1 MDIVPILL
9 QMFLVAFLIAMNGF
23 FVAAEFCCVKM
34 RPSRL
39 ETLIQEGNTR
49 AKYAKKLIDEL
60 DEALS
65 VTQLGITLASLGLG
79 WVGEPFVAEL
89 IAPLIHAA
97 GFGETLGHTISFA
110 LAFSLITSMHII
122 LGELTPKSMAIAAS
136 EKILLN
142 IAIPMLIFWKVMYPF
157 VWLLNRTASFVSH
170 HLGLSISE
178 GEVAHN
184 PEEIRLLMKESR
196 KQGLVDDT
204 EVDFVDNVFDFTER
218 NVREIMVPR
227 PDMVCLYLNKT
238 YEENLATILEEEMTR
253 YPICDEDKDHIVG
266 FLHIKDLTN
275 LLIQGKRKPS
285 FKKLARKVFFV
296 PESMDVSVLLE
307 TMQKN
312 RSQLAIVVDEYGGTA
327 GMVTIEDIIEEIV
340 GDIQDEFDEERPD
353 AEKRDDNLYSID
365 AKMLLEELEDEFG
378 IKIDEEDVDTVG
390 GWLNDKLGGEPRV
403 GQSAAFEGNTFYVEE
418 VEGLRITRVL
428 IRLAKKIKEDIT

>member
-9 QMFLVAFLIAMNGF
+9 KTFLVFFLIAMNGF

-79 WVGEPFVAEL
+79 WVGEPFVAKL
-89 IAPLIHAA
+89 IAPAIHAL
-97 GFGETLGHTISFA
+97 GFGETIGHTISFV
-110 LAFSLITSMHII
+110 LAFSLITAMHII

-142 IAIPMLIFWKVMYPF
+142 IALPMLVFWKVMYPF
-157 VWLLNRTASFVSH
+157 VWLLNTTASFVSK
-170 HLGLSISE
+170 HLGLTISE

-227 PDMVCLYLNKT
+227 PDMVCLYLDKT

-253 YPICDEDKDHIVG
+253 YPICAEDKDHIVG
-266 FLHIKDLTN
+266 FLHIKDLTKV
-275 LLIQGKRKPS
+275 LIQGKRKPS
-285 FKKLARKVFFV
+285 LKKLARKVFFV
-296 PESMDVSVLLE
+296 PESMDVSLLLE

-327 GMVTIEDIIEEIV
+327 GMVTIEDIVEEIV
-340 GDIQDEFDEERPD
+340 GEIQDEFDEERPD
-353 AEKRDDNLYSID
+353 SEKRDENLYSVD
-365 AKMLLEELEDEFG
+365 AKMLLEELEDEFD
-378 IKIDEEDVDTVG
+378 IKIDDEDVDTIG

-428 IRLAKKIKEDIT
+428 IRLAKNLLD

>member
-1 MDIVPILL
+1 MDILPILL
-9 QMFLVAFLIAMNGF
+9 NTFLVFFLIAMNGF

-79 WVGEPFVAEL
+79 WVGEPFVAKL
-89 IAPLIHAA
+89 IAPAIHAL
-97 GFGETLGHTISFA
+97 GFSETVGHTISFA

-122 LGELTPKSMAIAAS
+122 LGELTPKSMAIAAA

-142 IAIPMLIFWKVMYPF
+142 IALPMIIFWKVMYPF

-170 HLGLSISE
+170 HLGLTVSE

-227 PDMVCLYLNKT
+227 PDMVCLYLDKS

-266 FLHIKDLTN
+266 FLHIKDLTK

-285 FKKLARKVFFV
+285 LKKLARKVFFV

-327 GMVTIEDIIEEIV
+327 GMVTIEDIVEEIV
-340 GDIQDEFDEERPD
+340 GEIQDEFDEERPD
-353 AEKRDDNLYSID
+353 SEKRDENLYSVD
-365 AKMLLEELEDEFG
+365 ALMLLEELEDEFG
-378 IKIDEEDVDTVG
+378 IKIEEEDVDTVG

-428 IRLAKKIKEDIT
+428 IRLAKSVQQ

>member
-9 QMFLVAFLIAMNGF
+9 HTILVAFLIAMNGF

-79 WVGEPFVAEL
+79 WVGEPFVAKL
-89 IAPLIHAA
+89 ISPLIQAA
-97 GFGETLGHTISFA
+97 GFGETLTHTISFA
-110 LAFSLITSMHII
+110 LGFSLITAMHII
-122 LGELTPKSMAIAAS
+122 LGELTPKSMAIASA
-136 EKILLN
+136 EKILLT
-142 IAIPMLIFWKVMYPF
+142 IALPMIIFWKVMYPF
-157 VWLLNRTASFVSH
+157 VWLLNKTAGFVTH
-170 HLGLSISE
+170 HLGLTISE
-178 GEVAHN
+178 GEIAHN

-218 NVREIMVPR
+218 HVREIMVPR
-227 PDMVCLYLNKT
+227 PDMVCLYLNKS
-238 YEENLATILEEEMTR
+238 YEENLETILEEEMTR
-253 YPICDEDKDHIVG
+253 YPLCDEDKDHIVG
-266 FLHIKDLTN
+266 FVHIKDLTK
-275 LLIQGKRKPS
+275 LMLQGKKKPS
-285 FKKLARKVFFV
+285 FKRLARKIFFV
-296 PESMDVSVLLE
+296 PESMDVSLLLK

-312 RSQLAIVVDEYGGTA
+312 RSQLAIVVDEYGGTT
-327 GMVTIEDIIEEIV
+327 GMVTIEDIVEEIV
-340 GDIQDEFDEERPD
+340 GEIQDEFDEEERPD
-353 AEKRDDNLYSID
+353 AEQRGENLYSID

-378 IKIDEEDVDTVG
+378 ISIDDEDVDTVG

-403 GQSAAFEGNTFYVEE
+403 GQSAACDGNTFYVEE

-428 IRLAKKIKEDIT
+428 IRLAKKSAPEN

>member
-9 QMFLVAFLIAMNGF
+9 KTFLVFFLIAMNGF

-79 WVGEPFVAEL
+79 WVGEPFVAKL
-89 IAPLIHAA
+89 IAPAIHAF
-97 GFGETLGHTISFA
+97 GFNETIGHTISFV
-110 LAFSLITSMHII
+110 LAFSLITAMHII

-142 IAIPMLIFWKVMYPF
+142 IALPMLVFWKVMYPF
-157 VWLLNRTASFVSH
+157 VWLLNKTASFVSH
-170 HLGLSISE
+170 HLGLTISE

-227 PDMVCLYLNKT
+227 PDMVCLYLDKS

-253 YPICDEDKDHIVG
+253 YPICAEDKDHIVG
-266 FLHIKDLTN
+266 FLHIKDLTKV
-275 LLIQGKRKPS
+275 LIQGKRKPS
-285 FKKLARKVFFV
+285 LKKLARKVFFV
-296 PESMDVSVLLE
+296 PESMDVSLLLE

-327 GMVTIEDIIEEIV
+327 GMVTIEDIVEEIV
-340 GDIQDEFDEERPD
+340 GEIQDEFDEERPD
-353 AEKRDDNLYSID
+353 SEKRDENLYSVD
-365 AKMLLEELEDEFG
+365 AKMLLEELEDEFD
-378 IKIDEEDVDTVG
+378 IKIDEEDVDTLG

-428 IRLAKKIKEDIT
+428 IRLAKNPID

>member
-142 IAIPMLIFWKVMYPF
+142 IALPMLIFWKVMYPF

-170 HLGLSISE
+170 HLGLNVSE

-275 LLIQGKRKPS
+275 VLIQGKRKPS
-285 FKKLARKVFFV
+285 LKKLARKVFFV

-327 GMVTIEDIIEEIV
+327 GMVTIEDIVEEIV

-353 AEKRDDNLYSID
+353 AEKREDNLYSID

-378 IKIDEEDVDTVG
+378 IKIDDEDVDTVG

-428 IRLAKKIKEDIT
+428 IRLARKISDD

>member
-1 MDIVPILL
+1 MDILPILFKT
-9 QMFLVAFLIAMNGF
+9 FLVFFLIAMNGF

-79 WVGEPFVAEL
+79 WVGEPFVAKL
-89 IAPLIHAA
+89 ISPAIEML
-97 GFGETLGHTISFA
+97 GFGETLGHTISFV

-142 IAIPMLIFWKVMYPF
+142 IAIPMLVFWKVMYPF
-157 VWLLNRTASFVSH
+157 VWLLNKTAGFVSH
-170 HLGLSISE
+170 HLGLTISE

-227 PDMVCLYLNKT
+227 LDMVCLYLDKS

-266 FLHIKDLTN
+266 FLHIKDLTK
-275 LLIQGKRKPS
+275 LLIQGKRRPS
-285 FKKLARKVFFV
+285 LKKLARKVFFV

-327 GMVTIEDIIEEIV
+327 GMVTIEDIVEEIV
-340 GDIQDEFDEERPD
+340 GEIQDEFDEERPD
-353 AEKRDDNLYSID
+353 SEKRDENLYSVD
-365 AKMLLEELEDEFG
+365 AKMLLEEMEDEFG
-378 IKIDEEDVDTVG
+378 IKIDDEDVDTVG

-418 VEGLRITRVL
+418 VEGLRITRIL
-428 IRLAKKIKEDIT
+428 IRLAKKSLDE

>member
-275 LLIQGKRKPS
+275 VLIQGKRKPS

>member
-9 QMFLVAFLIAMNGF
+9 KTFLVFFLIAMNGF

-79 WVGEPFVAEL
+79 WVGEPFVAKL
-89 IAPLIHAA
+89 IAPAIHAL
-97 GFGETLGHTISFA
+97 GFGETVGHTISFV
-110 LAFSLITSMHII
+110 LAFSLITAMHII

-142 IAIPMLIFWKVMYPF
+142 IALPMLVFWKVMYPF
-157 VWLLNRTASFVSH
+157 VWLLNTTASFVSH
-170 HLGLSISE
+170 HLGLTISE

-227 PDMVCLYLNKT
+227 PDMVCLYLDKS

-253 YPICDEDKDHIVG
+253 YPICAEDKDHIIG
-266 FLHIKDLTN
+266 FLHIKDLTKV
-275 LLIQGKRKPS
+275 LIQGKRKPS
-285 FKKLARKVFFV
+285 LKKLARKVFFV
-296 PESMDVSVLLE
+296 PESMDVSLLLE

-327 GMVTIEDIIEEIV
+327 GMVTIEDIVEEIV
-340 GDIQDEFDEERPD
+340 GEIQDEFDEEERPD
-353 AEKRDDNLYSID
+353 SEKRDENLYSVD
-365 AKMLLEELEDEFG
+365 AKMLLEELEDEFD
-378 IKIDEEDVDTVG
+378 IKIDNEDVDTIG

-418 VEGLRITRVL
+418 VEGVRITRVL
-428 IRLAKKIKEDIT
+428 IRLAKNLLD

>member
-9 QMFLVAFLIAMNGF
+9 HTLLVAFLIAMNGF

-79 WVGEPFVAEL
+79 WVGEPFVAAL
-89 IAPLIHAA
+89 ISPLIFAA
-97 GFGETLGHTISFA
+97 GFGETVTHTISFA
-110 LAFSLITSMHII
+110 LGFSLITAMHII
-122 LGELTPKSMAIAAS
+122 LGELTPKSMAIAAA

-142 IAIPMLIFWKVMYPF
+142 IALPMLVFWKVMYPF
-157 VWLLNRTASFVSH
+157 VWLLNKTAGFVTH
-170 HLGLSISE
+170 HLGLTVSE
-178 GEVAHN
+178 GEIAHN

-218 NVREIMVPR
+218 HVREIMVPR

-253 YPICDEDKDHIVG
+253 YPLCDEDKDHIVG
-266 FLHIKDLTN
+266 FVHMKDLTKFM
-275 LLIQGKRKPS
+275 LQGKKKPS
-285 FKKLARKVFFV
+285 FKRLARKVFFV
-296 PESMDVSVLLE
+296 PESMDVSLLLK

-327 GMVTIEDIIEEIV
+327 GMVTIEDIVEEIV
-340 GDIQDEFDEERPD
+340 GEIQDEFDEERPD
-353 AEKRDDNLYSID
+353 AEQRGENLFSVD
-365 AKMLLEELEDEFG
+365 AKMLLEELEDEFA
-378 IKIDEEDVDTVG
+378 IKIDDENVDTVG
-390 GWLNDKLGGEPRV
+390 GWLNDRLGGEPRV
-403 GQSAAFEGNTFYVEE
+403 GQSAAFDGNTFYVEE

-428 IRLAKKIKEDIT
+428 IRLAKKSVPED

>member
-1 MDIVPILL
+1 LDIVPIVL
-9 QMFLVAFLIAMNGF
+9 QTFLVFFLIAMNGF
-23 FVAAEFCCVKM
+23 FVAAEFCCVKI

-49 AKYAKKLIDEL
+49 AKYAKKLVDEL

-79 WVGEPFVAEL
+79 WVGEPFVAKL
-89 IAPLIHAA
+89 IAPAIHAL
-97 GFGETLGHTISFA
+97 GVGETLGHTISFA

-122 LGELTPKSMAIAAS
+122 LGELTPKSMAIAAA
-136 EKILLN
+136 EKILLT

-170 HLGLSISE
+170 HLGLTTSE
-178 GEVAHN
+178 SEVAHN

-227 PDMVCLYLNKT
+227 LDMVCLYLDKS

-253 YPICDEDKDHIVG
+253 YPLCLEDKDHIVG
-266 FLHIKDLTN
+266 FLHIKDLTRAM
-275 LLIQGKRKPS
+275 LQGKKKPS
-285 FKKLARKVFFV
+285 LKKLARKVFFV
-296 PESMDVSVLLE
+296 PESMDVSVLLK
-307 TMQKN
+307 TMQTN

-353 AEKRDDNLYSID
+353 AEKRDENLYSVD

-378 IKIDEEDVDTVG
+378 IAIEDEDVDTVG

-403 GQSAAFEGNTFYVEE
+403 GQSAAYEGNTFYVEE
-418 VEGLRITRVL
+418 VEGLRITRIL
-428 IRLAKKIKEDIT
+428 IRLAAPKSD